1 MNCTSGAIAR
11 VPTEENAPTMPSNRL
26 RRAAETARAVAVM
39 ASDEPVQA
47 TAMPVRTP
55 DSVSA
60 GTPPA
65 NVMTSIAA
73 T

>member
-1 MNCTSGAIAR
+1 
-11 VPTEENAPTMPSNRL
+11 
-26 RRAAETARAVAVM
+26 M

-60 GTPPA
+60 ATPPA